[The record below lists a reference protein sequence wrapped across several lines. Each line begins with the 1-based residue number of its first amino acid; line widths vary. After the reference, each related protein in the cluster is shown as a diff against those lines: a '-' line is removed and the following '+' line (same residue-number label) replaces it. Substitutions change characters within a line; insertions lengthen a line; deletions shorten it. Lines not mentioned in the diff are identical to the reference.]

1 MVIALYGYYQAV
13 RGPRAAR
20 QPFFVQKCRC
30 FMILVIATMVETV
43 YTGHVQWLALAAHGR
58 IKASDRIVCEAVMT
72 DEPLT
77 IEDRARAV
85 FSARA
90 DLYVTSA
97 SHVDPQ
103 VLTWLVELAQPRPD
117 WRMLDVATGTG
128 HTAFAFAP
136 YVAEIVGIDLT
147 PRMLAEAEK
156 LAAQQ
161 GVSNVRFVEADIHEL
176 PFDDETFDDEQ
187 FDLVTCRRAAHH
199 FSDIEEA
206 LAEMVRMLKPGGMLL
221 IDDRSVPED
230 DFVDSIMNRLD
241 WLHDESH
248 VREYRP
254 SEWRAMLTAA
264 GCQVLALELYVKHR
278 PLSSLTERVAPQNVA
293 QIHSILAS
301 LSLEQRQKL
310 ALEEASGQ
318 LSSDHWYV
326 LVAARKTAD

>member
-1 MVIALYGYYQAV
+1 
-13 RGPRAAR
+13 
-20 QPFFVQKCRC
+20 
-30 FMILVIATMVETV
+30 
-43 YTGHVQWLALAAHGR
+43 
-58 IKASDRIVCEAVMT
+58 MT
-72 DEPLT
+72 DETLS

-90 DLYVTSA
+90 DLYVASI

-103 VLTWLVELAQPRPD
+103 VLGWLVELAQPRPG

-136 YVAEIVGIDLT
+136 YVAEIIGIDLT

-161 GVSNVRFVEADIHEL
+161 GVVNVRFVEADIHEL

-187 FDLVTCRRAAHH
+187 FDLITCRRGAHH

-206 LAEMVRMLKPGGMLL
+206 LAEMARMLKPGGLLL

-254 SEWRAMLTAA
+254 SQWQAMVEAA
-264 GCQVLALELYVKHR
+264 GCHVLTLESYVRHR
-278 PLSSLTERVAPQNVA
+278 PLSALTERVSPHNVA
-293 QIHSILAS
+293 QIHGILGS
-301 LSLEQRQKL
+301 LSPEQRRKL
-310 ALEEASGQ
+310 ALEEVSGQ
-318 LSSDHWYV
+318 LHSSHWYV
-326 LVAARKTAD
+326 IIAARKNTD

>member
-1 MVIALYGYYQAV
+1 MTA
-13 RGPRAAR
+13 RGLRAAR
-20 QPFFVQKCRC
+20 QFFCAQNSCW
-30 FMILVIATMVETV
+30 FMILVIAATAESV
-43 YTGHVQWLALAAHGR
+43 YTVENVLLAPGIERRIASGGR
-58 IKASDRIVCEAVMT
+58 VASEAVMT
-72 DEPLT
+72 DETLS

-90 DLYVTSA
+90 DMYVASA

-103 VLTWLVELAQPRPD
+103 VLGWLVELAQPQPG

-161 GVSNVRFVEADIHEL
+161 GVVNVSFVEADIHEL

-187 FDLVTCRRAAHH
+187 FDLVTCRRGAHH

-206 LAEMVRMLKPGGMLL
+206 LAEMVRMLKPGGLL
-221 IDDRSVPED
+221 VLDDRSVPED

-254 SEWRAMLTAA
+254 SELRAMLEAA
-264 GCQVLALELYVKHR
+264 GCQVLTLEPYIRHR
-278 PLSSLTERVAPQNVA
+278 PLSSLTERVSPQNVA

-301 LSLEQRQKL
+301 LSPAQQQRLRLEKQAGEL
-310 ALEEASGQ
+310 Y
-318 LSSDHWYV
+318 SDHWYV
-326 LVAARKTAD
+326 IAVAQKVAD

>member
-1 MVIALYGYYQAV
+1 
-13 RGPRAAR
+13 
-20 QPFFVQKCRC
+20 
-30 FMILVIATMVETV
+30 
-43 YTGHVQWLALAAHGR
+43 
-58 IKASDRIVCEAVMT
+58 MT
-72 DEPLT
+72 DETLS

-90 DLYVTSA
+90 DLYVASL

-103 VLTWLVELAQPRPD
+103 VLGWLVELAQPQPA

-136 YVAEIVGIDLT
+136 YVAEIIGIDLT

-156 LAAQQ
+156 LAALA
-161 GVSNVRFVEADIHEL
+161 GVVNVRFVEADIHEL

-187 FDLVTCRRAAHH
+187 FDLITCRRGAHH

-206 LAEMVRMLKPGGMLL
+206 LAEMVRMLKPGGLLL

-254 SEWRAMLTAA
+254 GEWQAMLVAA
-264 GCQVLALELYVKHR
+264 GCQVLTMETYVRRR
-278 PLSSLTERVAPQNVA
+278 PLTALTERVSPHNVA
-293 QIHSILAS
+293 QIHGILGS
-301 LSLEQRQKL
+301 LSPEQRRKL
-310 ALEEASGQ
+310 ALEEIGGQ
-318 LSSDHWYV
+318 LVSNHWYV
-326 LVAARKTAD
+326 IIAARKNTD

>member
-1 MVIALYGYYQAV
+1 M
-13 RGPRAAR
+13 
-20 QPFFVQKCRC
+20 
-30 FMILVIATMVETV
+30 
-43 YTGHVQWLALAAHGR
+43 
-58 IKASDRIVCEAVMT
+58 
-72 DEPLT
+72 
-77 IEDRARAV
+77 

-90 DLYVTSA
+90 DLYITSA

-103 VLTWLVELAQPRPD
+103 VMGWLIELAQPQPA

-128 HTAFAFAP
+128 HTAFAFSP

-161 GVSNVRFVEADIHEL
+161 GVRNVRFVEADIHEL

-187 FDLVTCRRAAHH
+187 FDLVTCRRGVHH

-206 LAEMVRMLKPGGMLL
+206 LAEMVRMLKPGGVLL

-241 WLHDESH
+241 WLHDELH

-264 GCQVLALELYVKHR
+264 GCQVLALELYVRHR
-278 PLSSLTERVAPQNVA
+278 PLSSLTERVSPQNVA
-293 QIHSILAS
+293 HIYSILDS
-301 LSLEQRQKL
+301 LSPEQRQKL
-310 ALEEASGQ
+310 ALEEVGGQ
-318 LSSDHWYV
+318 LHSDHWYV
-326 LVAARKTAD
+326 LVAARKIAD